1 MVSCRQKDLRMTTC
15 MRTGDLMGTACTWHR
30 HASRAGCTLQLA
42 ECRGD
47 GRGVGR
53 LVGIVLGAL
62 QKSLLD
68 GPERT

>member
-1 MVSCRQKDLRMTTC
+1 MGKRRNRQKIDPTPQIVNI
-15 MRTGDLMGTACTWHR
+15 DSIAH
-30 HASRAGCTLQLA
+30 
-42 ECRGD
+42 D